1 MATVDDYVAVANG
14 SPKVSDEIVDA
25 DGNHY
30 RVDGIDYDN
39 VEVFCSDGKES
50 YTFPFAAFED
60 GYYKV
65 VR

>member
-1 MATVDDYVAVANG
+1 MATVDDYVAVANC
-14 SPKVSDEIVDA
+14 STKVGDKIVDA
-25 DGNHY
+25 DDNHY

-39 VEVFCSDGKES
+39 VEVFCSDGGES

>member
-1 MATVDDYVAVANG
+1 MATVDDYVAVGN
-14 SPKVSDEIVDA
+14 DIVDA

-39 VEVFCSDGKES
+39 VEVFCSDREES

>member
-1 MATVDDYVAVANG
+1 MGDYVAVADCSTKAG
-14 SPKVSDEIVDA
+14 DEIIDA

-39 VEVFCSDGKES
+39 VEVFCSDGEES

>member
-1 MATVDDYVAVANG
+1 MGDYVNDL
-14 SPKVSDEIVDA
+14 PKVGDDIFDP
-25 DGNHY
+25 DGNKY
-30 RVDGIDYDN
+30 RVDVIDYDN
-39 VEVFCSDGKES
+39 VEVFCSDGGES